1 MIEIKVA
8 AKETVKLSFG
18 GQCGWPLKE
27 FYANAEQLEAWQR
40 SSETADRLMKKLE
53 EAKCGPSCYSTRIR
67 LEKEL
72 DEAKIKMQVKLVW
85 PTAEDIAALMNEH
98 LGRKLAHEWQPIE
111 TAPRDGRAY
120 LVVDEIVDM
129 GHRAQIAFW
138 SGAWLSTDG
147 KKRTLN
153 PTHWMPLP
161 EPPR

>member
-18 GQCGWPLKE
+18 GSHGYPLEE
-27 FYANAEQLEAWQR
+27 FVMSAETIKGRDALAAR
-40 SSETADRLMKKLE
+40 ADGLMRKLE
-53 EAKCGPSCYSTRIR
+53 EAKCGPSCCATIGR
-67 LEKEL
+67 LKEEL
-72 DEAKIKMQVKLVW
+72 LEAKRKMEIKLVW
-85 PTAEDIAALMNEH
+85 PTAENIAALMNEH

-120 LVVDEIVDM
+120 LVVDEIVDTA
-129 GHRAQIAFW
+129 HRAQIAFW
-138 SGAWLSTDG
+138 SGAWLSTE
-147 KKRTLN
+147 KERPLN